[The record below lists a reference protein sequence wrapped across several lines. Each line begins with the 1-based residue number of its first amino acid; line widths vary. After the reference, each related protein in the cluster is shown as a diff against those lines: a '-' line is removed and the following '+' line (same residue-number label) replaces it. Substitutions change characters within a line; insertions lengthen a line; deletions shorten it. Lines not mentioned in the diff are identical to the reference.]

1 MEHCYYNSV
10 YKQYFLFLREETAE
24 EVKHIYKVKG
34 IKITVDKSVSN
45 L

>member
-1 MEHCYYNSV
+1 M
-10 YKQYFLFLREETAE
+10 FLGEETAE
-24 EVKHIYKVKG
+24 EVKQIYKVEG